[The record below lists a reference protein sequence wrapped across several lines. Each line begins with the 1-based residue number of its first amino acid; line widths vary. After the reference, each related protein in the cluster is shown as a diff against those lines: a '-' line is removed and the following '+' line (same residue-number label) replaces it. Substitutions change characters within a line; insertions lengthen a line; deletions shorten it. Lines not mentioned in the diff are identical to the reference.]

1 MALMKPPSK
10 GAKGKGKVAAGFN
23 DKHPRGPG
31 GQFVSKGNSTKTN
44 KSETGLKGTKGST
57 VRSKTVT
64 KGSGPTPTRWTFG
77 RQAVK
82 GAKAVGR
89 GAARVARGQT
99 KPQRF
104 YKRHQKTM
112 SKIGKTVRR
121 VEAGAAAYTHIAPSV
136 KPRVRDVKSGIA
148 MARTR
153 RNNKQQQ
160 LKFPKSNGSKLRQV
174 TGAVKRSERKRPD
187 GGTDTSYTA
196 KFN

>member
-10 GAKGKGKVAAGFN
+10 GAKGKGKVGAGFN
-23 DKHPRGPG
+23 DKHPRGPS
-31 GQFVSKGNSTKTN
+31 GQFVSKGNSAKTN

-82 GAKAVGR
+82 GAKAAGR
-89 GAARVARGQT
+89 GAVRVAKGQT

-104 YKRHQKTM
+104 YKRHQRTM

-121 VEAGAAAYTHIAPSV
+121 VEAGAAAYTHIAPPI
-136 KPRVRDVKSGIA
+136 KKGVRDVKTGISV
-148 MARTR
+148 ARTR
-153 RNNKQQQ
+153 RNNQQQ
-160 LKFPKSNGSKLRQV
+160 QMKFPKNGGSTLSRV
-174 TGAVKRSERKRPD
+174 TGATKR
-187 GGTDTSYTA
+187 T
-196 KFN
+196 